1 MFSLCG
7 TFLEVLVQTI
17 GKGESGTFRTVGI
30 VRTKFFFQFALVAA
44 DFRSLQMI
52 VEQTDC
58 LAVNVDI
65 TPQAAVVGI
74 WVGDELLLLDRIT
87 AEHSQLQ
94 KTLSGRR
101 RRYILIRPFGNNG
114 AKTVSTKFMI
124 DPKLLKTED
133 IYTELLHVSSDFLA

>member
-30 VRTKFFFQFALVAA
+30 IRTKFFFQFALVAV

-58 LAVNVDI
+58 LVVNVDI

-74 WVGDELLLLDRIT
+74 WVGDELLLLDRRTQPVAKDSPRQEKKVHSNT
-87 AEHSQLQ
+87 A
-94 KTLSGRR
+94 
-101 RRYILIRPFGNNG
+101 IR
-114 AKTVSTKFMI
+114 KERC
-124 DPKLLKTED
+124 ED
-133 IYTELLHVSSDFLA
+133 CQYQIHD

>member
-30 VRTKFFFQFALVAA
+30 IRTKFFFQFALVAA

-94 KTLSGRR
+94 KTLPRQEKKVHSNTA
-101 RRYILIRPFGNNG
+101 IR
-114 AKTVSTKFMI
+114 KERC
-124 DPKLLKTED
+124 ED
-133 IYTELLHVSSDFLA
+133 CQYQIHD